1 MTGASASFPVF
12 PVSVKEFLKRF
23 NSREMHG
30 MWQTK
35 KPRLIGGDEPGFG
48 VLLRGAAGKSM
59 PSSALLL
66 LHTSPSHKSAEV
78 LRR

>member
-1 MTGASASFPVF
+1 MTGASASFLTF
-12 PVSVKEFLKRF
+12 AIAVKEFLKRF

-35 KPRLIGGDEPGFG
+35 KPRLNGGDEPGFG

-66 LHTSPSHKSAEV
+66 LHTSPSRKSAAV

>member
-1 MTGASASFPVF
+1 MMGAKEMTGASASFPIF

-35 KPRLIGGDEPGFG
+35 KTRLIGGDE
-48 VLLRGAAGKSM
+48 RG
-59 PSSALLL
+59 
-66 LHTSPSHKSAEV
+66 
-78 LRR
+78 RRKINAF